1 MTDAAARRIRCVGAI
16 VHDEIGRLLLIRR
29 RNEPGRGRW
38 SLPGGRV
45 EPDETDIMAV
55 IREVAEETGLTV
67 TPGKI
72 AGRVLLPAPGPPGG
86 QVYDVVDYRCQ
97 RVSGTPRPGDD
108 ADRAAWIDRATFT
121 TLERTDALTD
131 GLADALRDWDC
142 LPKSVD

>member
-1 MTDAAARRIRCVGAI
+1 MGAI

-38 SLPGGRV
+38 SLPGGKV
-45 EPDETDIMAV
+45 EPGETDSTAV
-55 IREVAEETGLTV
+55 IREVAEETGLAV

-72 AGRVLLPAPGPPGG
+72 VGRVELVAPGPPDG
-86 QVYDVVDYRCQ
+86 QVYDVVDYHCQ
-97 RVSGTPRPGDD
+97 RVSGTVRPGDD
-108 ADRAAWIDRATFT
+108 ADQAAWIDRATFT

-142 LPKSVD
+142 LPKSVE